1 MINFFKKLLGK
12 DKDKEIKRF
21 SSTTTSATEG
31 SNAKKDLDPE
41 IKEMVDRL
49 KNGHQI
55 NHSELN
61 KLAQFYFNVGYI
73 PRTLYKFNPVI
84 QQGMT
89 FEIDSVD
96 TSTNEVNDI
105 VSIHL
110 SMKELVYN
118 VDIVM
123 RISVEDFHEFLQ
135 PITPEVAKES

>member
-1 MINFFKKLLGK
+1 MINFLKRLFSKDQTPNIKK
-12 DKDKEIKRF
+12 F
-21 SSTTTSATEG
+21 SSTTTSALEG

-41 IKEMVDRL
+41 ISEMVDRIN
-49 KNGHQI
+49 NGKQI
-55 NHSELN
+55 NHTELN

-73 PRTLYKFNPVI
+73 HKTLYKFNPVI

-110 SMKELVYN
+110 SLKELVYN

-123 RISVEDFHEFLQ
+123 RISVQDFHEFLQ
-135 PITPEVAKES
+135 PISPEAVKES